1 MAAVPAGEDWAWTTW
16 PRMVSPLNLSGAL
29 RRSARSWARS
39 RSNSYTMSAK
49 KLLVGGVWL
58 RDLCR
63 PRARGS
69 FFSEQLTG
77 PLGFVFSST
86 GAETYTKI
94 ENVRVLVL
102 KTATWRWAGFAE
114 AALVDAVCVARNVV
128 AASSSRVA
136 DCCFLVR

>member
-1 MAAVPAGEDWAWTTW
+1 MPGH
-16 PRMVSPLNLSGAL
+16 SSGVL
-29 RRSARSWARS
+29 RRSARCWGHSW
-39 RSNSYTMSAK
+39 SNSYTMSAK

-102 KTATWRWAGFAE
+102 KTATWRRAGFVE
-114 AALVDAVCVARNVV
+114 AVLVEHVCVARNVV

-136 DCCFLVR
+136 YCCFLVR

>member
-77 PLGFVFSST
+77 PLGFVFSSAVAT
-86 GAETYTKI
+86 TSQKI
-94 ENVRVLVL
+94 GTVRVSVL
-102 KTATWRWAGFAE
+102 ETVKWRRAGFAE
-114 AALVDAVCVARNVV
+114 AALVEHVCVARNVV

>member
-1 MAAVPAGEDWAWTTW
+1 MAAVPAGEDWARTTW

-86 GAETYTKI
+86 GAKTYRKI
-94 ENVRVLVL
+94 EKVRVLVL
-102 KTATWRWAGFAE
+102 KTATWRRAGFVE
-114 AALVDAVCVARNVV
+114 AVLVEHVCVARNVV

-136 DCCFLVR
+136 YCCFLVR